1 MEISNNY
8 HVTSVIIL
16 NFFLILIVFSSDH
29 PIILFSIFIICFI
42 ILLMNKSIRL
52 FKKGLIYFIPF
63 SIFNIGLNFLFV
75 NRGNIVLFYAFKRN
89 FTLEALIYAIISSS
103 KLLIIIYI
111 FFILNVMIDSDKAV
125 SYFSSKM
132 PKSTLMLLIALKLFP
147 TMKNRFIELKE
158 IYSIR
163 GVNFNGKTLKEKIR
177 GYIPILSVLLET
189 SLEGAFDI
197 GEAAYIRG
205 FLSGKRSIYEREN
218 LQKKDYI
225 LITSS
230 FFYCILYFFEKI
242 NGRVTFDI
250 YTKVDITSFFSLSVG
265 ILFMMALSIILI
277 IISTQNS

>member
-1 MEISNNY
+1 
-8 HVTSVIIL
+8 
-16 NFFLILIVFSSDH
+16 
-29 PIILFSIFIICFI
+29 
-42 ILLMNKSIRL
+42 MNKSFKL

-75 NRGNIVLFYAFKRN
+75 NRGKIILFYAFKRN

-111 FFILNVMIDSDKAV
+111 FFILNIMIDSDKAV
-125 SYFSSKM
+125 SYFSCKM
-132 PKSTLMLLIALKLFP
+132 PKSTLMLLISLKLFP
-147 TMKNRFIELKE
+147 TMKNRFGELKE

-163 GVNFNGKTLKEKIR
+163 GVNFNGKTLKEKVKS
-177 GYIPILSVLLET
+177 YIPILSVLLET

-197 GEAAYIRG
+197 GEAAYIKG

-225 LITSS
+225 LIISS

-242 NGRVTFDI
+242 RGKVSFDI
-250 YTKVDITSFFSLSVG
+250 YTKVDVASFLNLSVG
-265 ILFMMALSIILI
+265 ILFVTALSIILI